1 MVLPLFDV
9 STDEVQN
16 LDTFTTQRLPSSEFI
31 NRNTA
36 TPTVA
41 VALEEDRVP
50 FAPIDRIYKLS
61 LRNSALI
68 RDKGT
73 ERDAGERVQVD
84 LVMEALVDNAN
95 RVVGRNLLGDTV
107 DEPT

>member
-1 MVLPLFDV
+1 M
-9 STDEVQN
+9 
-16 LDTFTTQRLPSSEFI
+16 
-31 NRNTA
+31 
-36 TPTVA
+36 
-41 VALEEDRVP
+41 EEDRVP

-73 ERDAGERVQVD
+73 ERDAGERVWVD

-107 DEPT
+107 DGPT